1 MRRMRSLCW
10 ASAANGHAAA
20 EPTIP
25 LVKLRRRIASPGAQ
39 DHADGDTDR
48 RLQQGSVPCG
58 MGFGVTLHSSN
69 LDLPMSALGQ
79 KQTLPRRQPMSALPP
94 KADMAQDGR
103 DVCYV
108 PKADICTA
116 AIRRPARASNSMEMR
131 LVPQLLCSLQVA

>member
-25 LVKLRRRIASPGAQ
+25 LVKSRRRIASPRAQ

-79 KQTLPRRQPMSALPP
+79 KQTLGKVQLMSALPP
-94 KADMAQDGR
+94 KADIDRARR
-103 DVCYV
+103 DVC
-108 PKADICTA
+108 
-116 AIRRPARASNSMEMR
+116 
-131 LVPQLLCSLQVA
+131 